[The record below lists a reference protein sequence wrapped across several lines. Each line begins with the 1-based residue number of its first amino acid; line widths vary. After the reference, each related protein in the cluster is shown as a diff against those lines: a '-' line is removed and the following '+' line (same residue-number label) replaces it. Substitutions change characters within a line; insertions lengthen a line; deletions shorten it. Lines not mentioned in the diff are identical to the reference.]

1 MSNNLR
7 AILLTMSGSFF
18 AVLMEAL
25 IRAAQYDSNVYT
37 IGFFRF
43 FFGLIIIFPYLV
55 KNKFTP
61 YKTKNFKF
69 YFIRGLFNIPMMI
82 FGFGALVYVPFE
94 QFKAMHFLSPIIVV
108 LLSFIIFRE
117 KIYLYR
123 IFALLIGFAGMLIIV
138 RPGIIEFNIGTIM
151 ILTSLT
157 FWSFIIILSKF
168 VSKDDSPITMV
179 TYQYSLMT
187 FFSLPLAI
195 YFWVTPSLTSLI
207 YVFVGAISGT
217 ILHLSL
223 ALSYKYADL
232 SVTQPIWFTG
242 LIFGSG
248 IGYFA
253 FNETPDLWTWLGG
266 IVVFSSVLVITYNEK
281 NNYKKNEKN
290 ILSSVD

>member
-61 YKTKNFKF
+61 YKTKNFK
-69 YFIRGLFNIPMMI
+69 YYVIRGLFNLPMMI

-108 LLSFIIFRE
+108 LLSFVIFRE

-151 ILTSLT
+151 ILISLT

-179 TYQYSLMT
+179 TYQYTLMT

-207 YVFVGAISGT
+207 YVFIGAISGT

-281 NNYKKNEKN
+281 NKDKKNEKN
-290 ILSSVD
+290 ILTSVD

>member
-69 YFIRGLFNIPMMI
+69 YFIRGLFNLPMMI

-108 LLSFIIFRE
+108 LLSFVIFRE

-179 TYQYSLMT
+179 TYQYTLMT

-207 YVFVGAISGT
+207 YVFIGAISGT

-281 NNYKKNEKN
+281 NKDKKNEKN

>member
-179 TYQYSLMT
+179 TYQYTLMT
-187 FFSLPLAI
+187 FFSFPLAI
-195 YFWVTPSLTSLI
+195 FFWVTPSLTSLI

-281 NNYKKNEKN
+281 NKDKKNKKN
-290 ILSSVD
+290 ILSSVN

>member
-94 QFKAMHFLSPIIVV
+94 QFKAMHFLSPIMVV

-179 TYQYSLMT
+179 SYQYTLMT

-207 YVFVGAISGT
+207 YVFIGAISGT

-266 IVVFSSVLVITYNEK
+266 IVVFSSVLVITYYEK
-281 NNYKKNEKN
+281 NKDKKNKKN
-290 ILSSVD
+290 ILSSVN

>member
-61 YKTKNFKF
+61 YKTKNFK
-69 YFIRGLFNIPMMI
+69 YYVIRGLFNLPMMI

-108 LLSFIIFRE
+108 LLSFVIFRE

-151 ILTSLT
+151 ILISLT
-157 FWSFIIILSKF
+157 FWSLIIILSKF

-179 TYQYSLMT
+179 TYQYTLMT

-207 YVFVGAISGT
+207 YVFIGAISGT

-253 FNETPDLWTWLGG
+253 FNETPDLWTWIGG

-281 NNYKKNEKN
+281 NKDKKNEKN

>member
-69 YFIRGLFNIPMMI
+69 YFIRGLFNLPMMI
-82 FGFGALVYVPFE
+82 LGFGALIYVPFE

-108 LLSFIIFRE
+108 LLSFVIFRE

-179 TYQYSLMT
+179 SYQYTLMT

-207 YVFVGAISGT
+207 YVFIGAISGT

-281 NNYKKNEKN
+281 NKDKKNEKN
-290 ILSSVD
+290 ILSSAD

>member
-61 YKTKNFKF
+61 YKTKNFR
-69 YFIRGLFNIPMMI
+69 YYVIRGLFNLPMMI

-108 LLSFIIFRE
+108 LLSFVIFRE

-151 ILTSLT
+151 ILISLT

-179 TYQYSLMT
+179 TYQYTLMT

-207 YVFVGAISGT
+207 YVFIGAISGT

-281 NNYKKNEKN
+281 NKDKKNEKN

>member
-69 YFIRGLFNIPMMI
+69 YFIRGLFNLPMMI
-82 FGFGALVYVPFE
+82 LGFGALIYVPFE

-108 LLSFIIFRE
+108 LLSFVIFRE

-179 TYQYSLMT
+179 TYQYTLMT

-207 YVFVGAISGT
+207 YVFIGAISGT

-281 NNYKKNEKN
+281 NKDKKNEKN
-290 ILSSVD
+290 ILSSAD